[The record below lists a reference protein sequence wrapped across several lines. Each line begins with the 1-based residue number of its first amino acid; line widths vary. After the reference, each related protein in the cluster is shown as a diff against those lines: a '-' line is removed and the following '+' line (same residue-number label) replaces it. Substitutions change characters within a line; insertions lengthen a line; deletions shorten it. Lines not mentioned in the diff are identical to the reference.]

1 MEACLLIGI
10 PLLSSAALNLVIPID
25 SVRLKLQNQPEKPM
39 PKTSDRDFVKLC
51 SARDSAEASFL
62 RSYLESEG
70 ITVYIQGE
78 NHRSMLGM
86 VGAFIELNVLVAS
99 SDYEEANAM
108 MQAFGEAQPDDE
120 GGLEGPY
127 RDDFSEE
134 DEEDDDELQAAIEKR
149 TKEVQNMAILVPFG
163 GAHFAAG
170 APVRGLVLAGLS
182 ALGIAGILT
191 GGSALSLLLVLTSI
205 LMDRSTVKPVVIR
218 SVRKSRRLAK
228 QAGSHRNG
236 AG

>member
-1 MEACLLIGI
+1 
-10 PLLSSAALNLVIPID
+10 
-25 SVRLKLQNQPEKPM
+25 M
-39 PKTSDRDFVKLC
+39 PNPSDHDFVKLC
-51 SARDSAEASFL
+51 SASNNAEASFL

-86 VGAFIELNVLVAS
+86 VGAYIELNVLVAS
-99 SDYEEANAM
+99 SDFEEASAM
-108 MQAFGEAQPDDE
+108 MQAFEESQPDDA

-134 DEEDDDELQAAIEKR
+134 DEEDTEELQAAILQR
-149 TKEVQNMAILVPFG
+149 TSEVQRIGMLVPLG

-170 APVRGLVLAGLS
+170 APVRGLVLAALS

-205 LMDRSTVKPVVIR
+205 LMDRSTVKSVVNR
-218 SVRKSRRLAK
+218 SVRNSRQLAK
-228 QAGSHRNG
+228 QAESHRNG
-236 AG
+236 TE